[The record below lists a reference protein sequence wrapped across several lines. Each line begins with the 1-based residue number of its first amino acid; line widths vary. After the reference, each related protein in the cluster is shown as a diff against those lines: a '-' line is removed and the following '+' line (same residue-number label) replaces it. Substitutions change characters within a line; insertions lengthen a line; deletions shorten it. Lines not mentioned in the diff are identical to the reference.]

1 MRAESVIPP
10 TAPEFVMSAPD
21 DRRYLESHEW
31 HKPEGDLV
39 LIGISQFAV
48 DELTDITYL
57 EITAEGEIG
66 KGDPLGEIESV
77 KATSELY
84 CGIDGEVVEVN
95 QAVVDD
101 PSLINRDC
109 YGQAWIVKV
118 RPTDAGQLD
127 SLMAADAYEK
137 QASH

>member
-1 MRAESVIPP
+1 
-10 TAPEFVMSAPD
+10 MSAPD

-57 EITAEGEIG
+57 EVTADGEIA
-66 KGDPLGEIESV
+66 KDDPIGEIESV

-84 CGIDGEVVEVN
+84 SGIGGEVVEVN

-109 YGQAWIVKV
+109 YGDAWILKI
-118 RPTDAGQLD
+118 RPSDPGQLD
-127 SLMAADAYEK
+127 ALMSAEDYEK

>member
-1 MRAESVIPP
+1 MP
-10 TAPEFVMSAPD
+10 APD

-31 HKPEGDLV
+31 HKPEGEFV

-57 EITAEGEIG
+57 EITAEGTID
-66 KGDPLGEIESV
+66 KGDTLGEIESV

-84 CGIDGEVVEVN
+84 SGIAGEVVEVN

-109 YGQAWIVKV
+109 YGNGWIVKLK
-118 RPTDAGQLD
+118 PSDPGQLD
-127 SLMAADAYEK
+127 ALMSAADYEK
-137 QASH
+137 QAAH

>member
-1 MRAESVIPP
+1 MP
-10 TAPEFVMSAPD
+10 APD

-39 LIGISQFAV
+39 VIGISQFAV
-48 DELTDITYL
+48 DELTDITFL
-57 EITAEGEIG
+57 EVTAEGKIC
-66 KGDPLGEIESV
+66 KGEPLGEIESV

-95 QAVVDD
+95 QAVIDD

-109 YGQAWIVKV
+109 YGEAWIVKI
-118 RPTDAGQLD
+118 RPTDARQLEGLLSPED
-127 SLMAADAYEK
+127 YQK
-137 QASH
+137 QAAH

>member
-1 MRAESVIPP
+1 
-10 TAPEFVMSAPD
+10 MSAPD
-21 DRRYLESHEW
+21 DRRYLDSHEW
-31 HKPEGDLV
+31 HKPQGDVV

-48 DELTDITYL
+48 DELTDITFL
-57 EITAEGEIG
+57 EITAEGSVS

-84 CGIDGEVVEVN
+84 SGIDGEILEVN

-109 YGQAWIVKV
+109 YGEAWIVKIKPSDPSQV
-118 RPTDAGQLD
+118 QELLDASQ
-127 SLMAADAYEK
+127 YQK
-137 QASH
+137 QAGH